1 MHTSAYQPLNPQII
15 GQTESALGELLGPV
29 LAEAGRSFEQWVV
42 LAVTADGSPVD
53 RDRLVARVADARK
66 IAAADVQAAIAG
78 LVADGALSV
87 ESGQVALTAADQ
99 DVRRRIRARIDEVTS
114 GLFDFPADDLA
125 TAGRVLATVT
135 ERANAFLASHA
146 AGEAK

>member
-1 MHTSAYQPLNPQII
+1 MRAPAPQPLNPQVI
-15 GQTESALGELLGPV
+15 GQTESALGALLGPV

-42 LAVTADGSPVD
+42 LAVAADGTPVD
-53 RDRLVARVADARK
+53 RDRLVARVVDARK
-66 IAAADVQAAIAG
+66 FAAADVAAAIAG
-78 LVADGALSV
+78 LAADGALSV
-87 ESGQVALTAADQ
+87 ESGQVTLTAAGQ
-99 DVRRRIRARIDEVTS
+99 EVRRRIRARIEEVTS
-114 GLFDFPADDLA
+114 GLFDFPAGDLA

>member
-1 MHTSAYQPLNPQII
+1 MQAPAYQPLNPQII
-15 GQTESALGELLGPV
+15 GQTESALGALLGPV

-66 IAAADVQAAIAG
+66 IAAADVEAAVAG
-78 LVADGALSV
+78 LAADGALSV
-87 ESGQVALTAADQ
+87 ESGEVVLTATGQ

-114 GLFDFPADDLA
+114 GLFDFPADDLT

-146 AGEAK
+146 ADKAK

>member
-1 MHTSAYQPLNPQII
+1 MQAPAYQPLNPQII
-15 GQTESALGELLGPV
+15 GQTESALGALLGPV

-53 RDRLVARVADARK
+53 RARLVARVVDARK
-66 IAAADVQAAIAG
+66 FAAADVEAAIAQ
-78 LVADGALSV
+78 LAADGALSV
-87 ESGQVALTAADQ
+87 ESGQVALTATGQ
-99 DVRRRIRARIDEVTS
+99 EVRRRIRARIDEVTS

-146 AGEAK
+146 VA